1 MFKPA
6 VLVMA
11 PGPATWRRAT
21 LAPVLGP
28 AAGAR
33 LQTVLLR
40 RAAAWAAR
48 TTPGAAF
55 VALAPGAEAGE
66 APTLPGVDCFGQL
79 EASAPERVASAVDR
93 MFAAGLGPVIV
104 VRPDFPRLGDY
115 HASAALADLRG
126 GCDVVLGVAVG
137 GGLYLL
143 GMREPQPEL
152 FGLVANDDDGET
164 TRRNA
169 RQVTEGLELE
179 VGMLHYER
187 ALVGPADALALLAD
201 PLAPA
206 DVARAL
212 AGAVQLGGAGNTG
225 EPGFEPGPDA
235 PKAPVLPLHHSPPER
250 RGDHSSGRALP

>member
-1 MFKPA
+1 MFRPA

-11 PGPATWRRAT
+11 PLPAARRRASP
-21 LAPVLGP
+21 APLLGP
-28 AAGAR
+28 AGAAR
-33 LQTVLLR
+33 LEQVLLR

-48 TTPGAAF
+48 ATPGAAF
-55 VALAPGAEAGE
+55 VALAPGADDVPPPVAG
-66 APTLPGVDCFGQL
+66 VQCFTQPD
-79 EASAPERVASAVDR
+79 ATAPERLAASVEHL
-93 MFAAGLGPVIV
+93 FADGHAPVIV

-115 HASAALADLRG
+115 HANAALEDLRD

-143 GMREPQPEL
+143 GMREPQPRL
-152 FGLVANDDDGET
+152 FALAGSDDDGET

-201 PLAPA
+201 PLAPP
-206 DVARAL
+206 DVVEALRA
-212 AGAVQLGGAGNTG
+212 AGR
-225 EPGFEPGPDA
+225 EA
-235 PKAPVLPLHHSPPER
+235 P
-250 RGDHSSGRALP
+250 

>member
-1 MFKPA
+1 MFQPT

-11 PGPATWRRAT
+11 PPPGAWRRSP

-28 AAGAR
+28 AGGAR
-33 LQTVLLR
+33 LQEVLLR

-55 VALAPGAEAGE
+55 VALAPGGAGQ
-66 APTLPGVDCFGQL
+66 ASALAGVDCFNQP
-79 EASAPERVASAVDR
+79 EAAAPERLASAVDR
-93 MFAAGLGPVIV
+93 LFAAGGSPVIV

-115 HASAALADLRG
+115 HASAALGDLRG
-126 GCDVVLGVAVG
+126 GCDVVLGVAIG

-143 GMREPQPEL
+143 GMREPQPDL
-152 FGLVANDDDGET
+152 YRLVADGDDGET

-169 RQVTEGLELE
+169 RQVTEGLDLE

-187 ALVGPADALALLAD
+187 AVVGPADALALLAD

-206 DVARAL
+206 DVADAL
-212 AGAVQLGGAGNTG
+212 AGAAQPSGAGNTG
-225 EPGFEPGPDA
+225 EPGFEPGQDA